1 MAFETTEL
9 ENLWYVQH
17 AGEYTV
23 GDPCGETLWPPVYTR
38 IAIIF
43 IQQKPETAGF
53 KKPYLSN
60 IIDQKFNKR
69 VLNQQTSLKFAL
81 VIWS

>member
-1 MAFETTEL
+1 MFNMLVNTLL
-9 ENLWYVQH
+9 EILVEKLCDHQ
-17 AGEYTV
+17 V
-23 GDPCGETLWPPVYTR
+23 TR